1 MKFNHLIEI
10 NMPDNPLVITITR
23 DQLWRGL
30 VLRAEQP
37 TLFVMGLDACEIT
50 ARSADGLSRTLRFG
64 KLLVHD
70 HVKFAP
76 PGQVHY
82 HVPQQDAI
90 PASDLTMTIEE
101 PEPGVLFVRFEYDD
115 HNSAHET
122 DEEAFY
128 NDFRREAYKEAD
140 IDTIRMIRQL
150 AQQGELDAPIQ

>member
-10 NMPDNPLVITITR
+10 NMPDNPLVLTITR
-23 DQLWRGL
+23 QQLWRGL

-50 ARSADGLSRTLRFG
+50 ARSTDALSRTLRFG
-64 KLLVHD
+64 QLLVHD

-76 PGQVHY
+76 LEQVHY
-82 HVPQQDAI
+82 QVPQQDAI

-101 PEPGVLFVRFEYDD
+101 PETGSLFVRFEYDD
-115 HNSAHET
+115 HTQET
-122 DEEAFY
+122 DEESFY

-150 AQQGELDAPIQ
+150 AQQGELDAPLQ

>member
-23 DQLWRGL
+23 EQLWRGL

-37 TLFVMGLDACEIT
+37 TLFVMGLDTCDIT
-50 ARSADGLSRTLRFG
+50 ARTTNGMSRTLRFG

-70 HVKFAP
+70 HVTFAP
-76 PGQVHY
+76 LQQVHY
-82 HVPQQDAI
+82 QVPQQDAI
-90 PASDLTMTIEE
+90 PASDLTMSIEE

-115 HNSAHET
+115 HNDAQET
-122 DEEAFY
+122 DEESFY

-140 IDTIRMIRQL
+140 IDTVRMIRQL
-150 AQQGELDAPIQ
+150 AQQGDLDAPIQ